1 MKRNTR
7 TLLCILCAI
16 LAVVCVI
23 FAGFTLIKGKN
34 SASPAS
40 SGSTTSIYGSAADY
54 DYQNFNYSDG
64 LDAKGYRTGIRALDY
79 VTLPADVAALP
90 IAKADITPTEADIQ
104 SQINSLLTQYTT
116 SQTVT

>member
-23 FAGFTLIKGKN
+23 FAGFTLIKGRN
-34 SASPAS
+34 SASPASSAS

-90 IAKADITPTEADIQ
+90 L
-104 SQINSLLTQYTT
+104 SLIHI
-116 SQTVT
+116 